1 MTRIVENTRKKGGCM
16 PLFITNLINK
26 NGVQSVELP
35 KEAHFY
41 RATSKVWVKI
51 RGQELVIAPL
61 KNTWDSKNRY
71 CLFFKPPSNSKHLN
85 LTQDN
90 LFIRD
95 TP

>member
-16 PLFITNLINK
+16 PLFITNLINR

-51 RGQELVIAPL
+51 RGQELVITPL
-61 KNTWDSKNRY
+61 KNTWDQ
-71 CLFFKPPSNSKHLN
+71 FFLKDPDLSDDFFNE
-85 LTQDN
+85 
-90 LFIRD
+90 R
-95 TP
+95 